1 MKQFSR
7 LESFP
12 SGLPSP
18 FVTIGNFDG
27 VHLGHQLIL
36 KRVVEEAHSRKG
48 CSVVISFS
56 PHPLRILL
64 PDTAPPLIMTS
75 PQKLAALAQHD
86 IDYVL
91 IVPFDEEVSRW
102 SPRHF
107 VERIL
112 VHCVAARKVFVGS
125 DFVFGYQQRGN
136 LETLQFLGN
145 EFHFGVEGIPQ
156 YTWRQ
161 TRVSSSL
168 IRSYVREGNVAEA
181 NRLLGRY
188 FTLEGSVTQ
197 GAGRGHKLTVPTL
210 NLVSVNEL
218 IPKTGVYITQTSFHS
233 STYPS
238 VTNVGTRPTFDESSL
253 SIESHLLDQDEIEAP
268 SQMSISFFH
277 RLRDERK
284 FAGPIELKN
293 QIGRD
298 VRAARKFFGRLK
310 RFTGATVS
318 PGET

>member
-12 SGLPSP
+12 CGLPSP

-27 VHLGHQLIL
+27 VHLGHQMIL
-36 KRVVEEAHSRKG
+36 KRVAGEAHAAMG

-56 PHPLRILL
+56 PHPLQILM
-64 PDTAPPLIMTS
+64 PDTAPPLIMTAS
-75 PQKLAALAQHD
+75 QKLTALTQHD

-91 IVPFDEEVSRW
+91 IIPFDEEVSRW

-125 DFVFGYQQRGN
+125 DFVFGYQQRGD
-136 LETLQFLGN
+136 LETLQLLGK
-145 EFHFGVEGIPQ
+145 EFNLEVEGIPQ

-168 IRSYVREGNVAEA
+168 IRGYIREGKLVDA

-188 FTLEGSVTQ
+188 FTLEGGVIH
-197 GAGRGHKLTVPTL
+197 GAGRGHKMTVPTL
-210 NLVSVNEL
+210 NLAPLNEL
-218 IPKTGVYITQTSFHS
+218 IPKTGVYITQTSFQDAVF
-233 STYPS
+233 PS
-238 VTNVGTRPTFDESSL
+238 VTNVGTRPTFDESTL
-253 SIESHLLDQDEIEAP
+253 SIESHLIDLAEIEAP

-277 RLRDERK
+277 RLRDEKK
-284 FAGPIELKN
+284 FSSPTELKD

-298 VRAARKFFGRLK
+298 VRAARRFFDRLK
-310 RFTGATVS
+310 RFSGATVS
-318 PGET
+318 PRRI

>member
-27 VHLGHQLIL
+27 VHLGHQMIL
-36 KRVVEEAHSRKG
+36 KRVTKEALAARG

-56 PHPLRILL
+56 PHPLQIVL
-64 PDTAPPLIMTS
+64 PDTAPPLIMTTS
-75 PQKLAALAQHD
+75 QKLAALSQHD

-91 IVPFDEEVSRW
+91 IIPFDEEVSRW

-136 LETLQFLGN
+136 LETLQFLGK
-145 EFHFGVEGIPQ
+145 EFNLEVEGIPQ

-168 IRSYVREGNVAEA
+168 IRGYVREGNVAEA

-188 FTLEGSVTQ
+188 FTLEGGVIH
-197 GAGRGHKLTVPTL
+197 GAGRGQKVTVPTL
-210 NLVSVNEL
+210 NLAPQNEL
-218 IPKTGVYITQTSFHS
+218 IPKTGVYITQTSFQDA
-233 STYPS
+233 TYPS
-238 VTNVGTRPTFDESSL
+238 VTNVGTRPTFDESTL
-253 SIESHLLDQDEIEAP
+253 SIESHLIDLAEIEAP
-268 SQMSISFFH
+268 SQISISFFH
-277 RLRDERK
+277 RLRDEKK
-284 FAGPIELKN
+284 FSSPIELKN

-298 VRAARKFFGRLK
+298 VRAARKFFTRLK

-318 PGET
+318 PRRT

>member
-27 VHLGHQLIL
+27 VHLGHQMIL
-36 KRVVEEAHSRKG
+36 KRVVEEAHAARG

-64 PDTAPPLIMTS
+64 PDSAPPLIMTPS
-75 PQKLAALAQHD
+75 QKLTALAGHD
-86 IDYVL
+86 IDHIL
-91 IVPFDEEVSRW
+91 TVPFDEEVSRW

-112 VHCVAARKVFVGS
+112 VRCVAARKVFVGS
-125 DFVFGYQQRGN
+125 NFVFGYQQRGN
-136 LETLQFLGN
+136 LETLQFLGK
-145 EFHFGVEGIPQ
+145 EFNFEVESIPQ

-168 IRSYVREGNVAEA
+168 IRGYVREGNVTEA
-181 NRLLGRY
+181 NRLLGKY
-188 FTLEGSVTQ
+188 FTLEGGVTH
-197 GAGRGHKLTVPTL
+197 GAGRGRKLTVPTL
-210 NLVSVNEL
+210 NLVPLNEL
-218 IPKTGVYITQTSFHS
+218 IPKTGVYITQTSFDDGAF
-233 STYPS
+233 PS

-253 SIESHLLDQDEIEAP
+253 SIESHLIDLNEIQAP

-277 RLRDERK
+277 RLRDEKR
-284 FAGPIELKN
+284 FSGPMELKN

-298 VRAARKFFGRLK
+298 VRAAKKFFDRLK
-310 RFTGATVS
+310 RFTGVTVS
-318 PGET
+318 PKSF